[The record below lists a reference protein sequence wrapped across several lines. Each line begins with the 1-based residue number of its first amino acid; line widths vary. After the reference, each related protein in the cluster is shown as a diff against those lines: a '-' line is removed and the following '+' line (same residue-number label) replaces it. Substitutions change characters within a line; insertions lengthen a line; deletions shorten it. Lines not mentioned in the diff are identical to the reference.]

1 MLPKNRVISYQNE
14 VSMIK
19 NFENYQETTA
29 LLTKMAYHYYVLD
42 NPITTDEEYDTLY
55 HQLKAYEEQNPNHI
69 IPTSPT
75 QRVGNKLLD
84 GFEKYKHIERMWSL
98 DDIFEPIK
106 LEEWVNRIY
115 KTYPDAV
122 FTCSPK
128 FDGASLNLYYE
139 DGILK
144 NAATRGDGIE
154 GELVT
159 QNAKTIQ
166 SIPLEIP
173 YKKPIEIR
181 GEVVITKE
189 DFEKINEERLQ
200 NGENLFANPRN
211 AAAGSLRQLD
221 PKITAKRKLKFIP
234 WGMGKNE
241 LQTGSF
247 FEFLNTILSYGFY
260 QTPFITLCKNT
271 QEIQALYESLI
282 QKRQDYSIMLDGM
295 VIMLDS
301 LQGQKQM
308 GFTIKSPRFAC
319 AYKFPAI
326 EKTSKILSITP
337 QVGRSGVITP
347 VAELEPVEIEG
358 AMVSRAT
365 LHNYS
370 EIQKKDIRIN
380 DRVIIIRSGDVIPK
394 IIKPIA
400 ELRDGTQI
408 PIKRPT
414 QCPECGS
421 EVLIEDIFIRCQNL
435 SCKARVKESIVYFA
449 SRKALNIE
457 GLGERIVDQL
467 FEEKLISNILDLY
480 SLKIENLL
488 PLEGWQEKKAQ
499 NLINSIKATKK
510 IELWRLLNAL
520 SIEHIGEGASKKL
533 ALHFGRGV
541 FEASLEDINAI
552 DGFGTEMANSIIDFG
567 VVNQTLIQNLF
578 DIIDPIE
585 PEKAS
590 IIPTSSFTNKTIVLT
605 GSLSKPRDEIASFL
619 ESLGAKMTSSVSKKT
634 DLLIYGENAGSKL
647 EKANELMIK
656 TINEQELI
664 EMLEKEGLKLG

>member
-1 MLPKNRVISYQNE
+1 MLPKIRVISYQNE

-19 NFENYQETTA
+19 TFENYQEATA

-42 NPITTDEEYDTLY
+42 DPIATDEEYDTLY
-55 HQLKAYEEQNPNHI
+55 HQLKTYEEQNPSHI

-98 DDIFEPIK
+98 DDIFEPSK

-115 KTYPDAV
+115 KTYPEAV

-139 DGILK
+139 DGMLK
-144 NAATRGDGIE
+144 TAATRGDGIE

-221 PKITAKRKLKFIP
+221 PKITAKRKLRFIP

-271 QEIQALYESLI
+271 QEIQSLYESLI

-301 LQGQKQM
+301 LEGQKQM

-326 EKTSKILSITP
+326 EKTSKILSVTA

-347 VAELEPVEIEG
+347 VAELQPVEIEG
-358 AMVSRAT
+358 AMISRAT

-380 DRVIIIRSGDVIPK
+380 DTVIIIRSGDVIPK
-394 IIKPIA
+394 IIKPIT
-400 ELRDGTQI
+400 ELRDGSQI
-408 PIKRPT
+408 SIDRPT

-421 EVLIEDIFIRCQNL
+421 EVLVEDIFIRCQNL

-480 SLKIENLL
+480 SLKMEDLL

-510 IELWRLLNAL
+510 IQLWRLLNAL

-533 ALHFGRGV
+533 ALAFGRAV
-541 FEASLEDINAI
+541 FEASIEDINAL
-552 DGFGTEMANSIIDFG
+552 DGFGKEMANSIIDFG
-567 VVNQTLIQNLF
+567 VVNKTLIQNLF
-578 DIIDPIE
+578 DIIDPVE
-585 PEKAS
+585 PEKTS
-590 IIPTSSFTNKTIVLT
+590 ITPTSSFANKTIVLT
-605 GSLSKPRDEIASFL
+605 GSLSKPREEIASFL
-619 ESLGAKMTSSVSKKT
+619 ESLGAKTTSSVSKKT

-647 EKANELMIK
+647 EKANELMVK
-656 TINEQELI
+656 TINEEEFTQ
-664 EMLEKEGLKLG
+664 MLEKEGLKL

>member
-19 NFENYQETTA
+19 NFENYQEATA

-42 NPITTDEEYDTLY
+42 NPIATDEEYDTLY

-394 IIKPIA
+394 IIKPIT

-480 SLKIENLL
+480 SLKIEDLL

-520 SIEHIGEGASKKL
+520 SIDHIGEGASKKL
-533 ALHFGRGV
+533 ALHFGRRV

-567 VVNQTLIQNLF
+567 VVNKTLIQNLF

-656 TINEQELI
+656 TINEEELI
-664 EMLEKEGLKLG
+664 QMLEKEGLKLG

>member
-1 MLPKNRVISYQNE
+1 
-14 VSMIK
+14 MIK
-19 NFENYQETTA
+19 NFENYQEATA
-29 LLTKMAYHYYVLD
+29 LLTKMAYQYYVLD
-42 NPITTDEEYDTLY
+42 NPIASDEEYDTLY
-55 HQLKAYEEQNPNHI
+55 HQLKTYEEQNPNCI
-69 IPTSPT
+69 ISTSPT
-75 QRVGNKLLD
+75 QRIGNKLLD

-98 DDIFEPIK
+98 DDIFESSK

-115 KTYPDAV
+115 KTYPEAV

-139 DGILK
+139 NGILK

-166 SIPLEIP
+166 SVPLEIP

-200 NGENLFANPRN
+200 NGESLFANPRN

-221 PKITAKRKLKFIP
+221 PKITAKRKLKFVP

-260 QTPFITLCKNT
+260 QTPFVTLCKNA
-271 QEIQALYESLI
+271 QEIQSLYESLI

-326 EKTSKILSITP
+326 EKTSKILSVTL
-337 QVGRSGVITP
+337 QVGRTGVITP
-347 VAELEPVEIEG
+347 VAELTPVEIEG
-358 AMVSRAT
+358 AMISRAT

-394 IIKPIA
+394 IIKPIV
-400 ELRDGTQI
+400 ELRDGSEI
-408 PIKRPT
+408 IIERPT

-480 SLKIENLL
+480 SLKIEDLL

-510 IELWRLLNAL
+510 VQLWRLLNAL
-520 SIEHIGEGASKKL
+520 GIEHIGEGASKKL
-533 ALHFGRGV
+533 ALNFGRGV
-541 FEASLEDINAI
+541 FEASIDNINAI
-552 DGFGTEMANSIIDFG
+552 DGFGKEMANSIIDFG
-567 VVNQTLIQNLF
+567 VVNKALIQNLF

-585 PEKAS
+585 PDKTNITPA
-590 IIPTSSFTNKTIVLT
+590 SSFANKTIVLT
-605 GSLSKPRDEIASFL
+605 GSLSKPREEIASFL

-634 DLLIYGENAGSKL
+634 NLLIYGENAGSKL
-647 EKANELMIK
+647 EKANDLMIK
-656 TINEQELI
+656 SINEAEFMQI
-664 EMLEKEGLKLG
+664 LEKEGISWGE